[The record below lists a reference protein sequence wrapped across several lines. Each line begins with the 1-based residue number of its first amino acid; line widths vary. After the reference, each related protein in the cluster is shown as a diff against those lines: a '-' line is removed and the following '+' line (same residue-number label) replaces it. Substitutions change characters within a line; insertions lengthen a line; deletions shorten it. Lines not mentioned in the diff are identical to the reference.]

1 MCTYVIWLCSR
12 GYTEYQ
18 WPIRHHE
25 LQQVPFFPFPRSDL
39 LKVILRES
47 CSAAGPPVAPSTT
60 PVSRP
65 VSRFLLPTGAGEGHG
80 RWPPPLKPLLN
91 RGCLANCLSFPAVI
105 CLHLQQQQVELIHS
119 HYCCSPGQ
127 ADILESGFRV
137 TAATLGLLR
146 VGLVGSSV
154 YIFCF
159 CFSWEA
165 FNIAN
170 YTHNLLFL
178 DL

>member
-1 MCTYVIWLCSR
+1 MCTYVIWWRSR

-18 WPIRHHE
+18 WPIRQHDE
-25 LQQVPFFPFPRSDL
+25 LQQVPFFPFLKSDL

-47 CSAAGPPVAPSTT
+47 CSAAGPPVASSTT

-65 VSRFLLPTGAGEGHG
+65 VSWFLLPTRAGERHG
-80 RWPPPLKPLLN
+80 RWPPPVKPLLN

-105 CLHLQQQQVELIHS
+105 CLHLQQQQVELIDS

-137 TAATLGLLR
+137 TTTLGLLR
-146 VGLVGSSV
+146 VRLVVSSL

-159 CFSWEA
+159 SFSWEV
-165 FNIAN
+165 FNITN
-170 YTHNLLFL
+170 YTHNLLF
-178 DL
+178 